1 MLYLRSQLQVRAAPE
16 FEAWLER
23 MEMTEAS
30 GRIRQIEPRS
40 ARFLALADKEVLD
53 AG

>member
-1 MLYLRSQLQVRAAPE
+1 MLPIT
-16 FEAWLER
+16 EAWWER
-23 MEMTEAS
+23 MEMTDAS

-40 ARFLALADKEVLD
+40 ARFLALANKEVLD